1 MGQDMAEFP
10 NVREWLDRLYARPAV
25 VRGIEVMKDE
35 RQKNKKREFTDE
47 QRSIMFGDKQFAA
60 R

>member
-1 MGQDMAEFP
+1 M
-10 NVREWLDRLYARPAV
+10 YARPAV

-35 RQKNKKREFTDE
+35 RSRKTEFTDE
-47 QRSIMFGDKQFAA
+47 QRSIMFGDKQFSA